1 MPFVSSRLQGG
12 YGIIPQSTT
21 LVRTGT
27 IGILLACVSTPAFPQ
42 ALPHVIDPTGRAG
55 EPPFIEKEKPLKPEL
70 PPETI
75 LPPVQPPSLEP
86 PPGKGPVLRVF
97 VKQIDVVGS
106 TVFSWIELKRVT
118 MRYENREVSTEDLE
132 ELRRALT
139 LLYVNRGYANSGA
152 VIPDQAVTDGTVTVQ
167 IIEGVLKDIRIEGN
181 RWFSSSYLKDRL
193 ALGAGPPFNM
203 NPLRDRMQIIL
214 QDQRL
219 ERLNAELKPGDKP
232 GEALL
237 DVHVQEASPIKGWLE
252 FNNYQSPIVGAERG
266 LATLAHQNLTGHGD
280 AASVTYGR
288 SRGVDPLIESS
299 YTLPLNAYDTSFSFA
314 YRRNDFVVV
323 ENPFEV
329 LDITSKSEIF
339 TLGLRQPLLRTLTD
353 EVAVSITGERLFN
366 KTTLLGEPF
375 DFVGGYQNGVAVV
388 SAVRFGQEWTHRTAD
403 SVIAVRSRFSVGINA
418 LGATINSGPVADSQ
432 FFSWLGQANAVKRFD
447 STGIELISFVNLQL
461 ANDRLFPL
469 EQFAVGGR
477 YSVRGYREYTLI
489 RDNAFVYSIETR
501 LPLLKSKEGYDILQL
516 APFIDVGRAWA
527 AKGETPSP
535 ETLASIGIGL
545 RWNIFNRANANIYWG
560 QQLNHVPAPP
570 PGGNLQD
577 HGIHIQFVWNVF

>member
-1 MPFVSSRLQGG
+1 
-12 YGIIPQSTT
+12 
-21 LVRTGT
+21 
-27 IGILLACVSTPAFPQ
+27 
-42 ALPHVIDPTGRAG
+42 
-55 EPPFIEKEKPLKPEL
+55 
-70 PPETI
+70 
-75 LPPVQPPSLEP
+75 
-86 PPGKGPVLRVF
+86 
-97 VKQIDVVGS
+97 
-106 TVFSWIELKRVT
+106 

-152 VIPDQAVTDGTVTVQ
+152 VIPDQAVTDGTITIH

-181 RWFSSSYLKDRL
+181 RWFRSSYLKDRL

-203 NPLRDRMQIIL
+203 NSIRDRMQILL

-237 DVHVQEASPIKGWLE
+237 DVHVQEANPIKGWLE

-280 AASVTYGR
+280 TAMVTYGR
-288 SRGVDPLIESS
+288 SSGVDPLIESS
-299 YTLPLNAYDTSFSFA
+299 YTVPLNAYDTTFSFA

-323 ENPFEV
+323 ESPFDV
-329 LDITSKSEIF
+329 LDIGSQSEIF
-339 TLGLRQPLLRTLTD
+339 TLSLRQPLIRTLTD

-375 DFVGGYQNGVAVV
+375 DFVAGYQNGVAVV
-388 SAVRFGQEWTHRTAD
+388 SALRFGQEWIHRTAD

-418 LGATINSGPVADSQ
+418 LGATINSGPVADSR
-432 FFSWLGQANAVKRFD
+432 FFSWLGQANVVKRFD
-447 STGIELISFVNLQL
+447 STGIELINFVNLQL

-477 YSVRGYREYTLI
+477 YSVRGYREFTLI

-501 LPLLKSKEGYDILQL
+501 LPLLRSKDGYDILQL

-535 ETLASIGIGL
+535 ETLASIGVGL

-577 HGIHIQFVWNVF
+577 HGIHVQFVWNIF